1 MCNPKI
7 SVIIPVYNVEEYLRE
22 CLDSVVNQTLKD
34 IEIICINDGSTDK
47 SLEILEEYKNKEN
60 RITILTQSNSGAG
73 VARNNGLKVANGEYI
88 AFLDGDD
95 FYKNDF
101 CEKMYNK
108 AKENNADIVVCSA
121 NSYNFSTKAYKTIPE
136 ALKIENLPQNEIFN
150 YIDMPENIFNTFHNW
165 NWNKIFRTD
174 FVKNNN
180 LKFQKLFRTNDLY
193 FTCTALVVANRI
205 TTINEQLVNYRID
218 NCTSSQATNHLY
230 PLDFI
235 KAFFELRKFLVE
247 KNLYEKTHISYLN
260 WLIDGCLY
268 NINSQKKSNTKKQI
282 IKSIRENVSDLGL
295 QNLSKLEKSKLANHK
310 ILYKKL
316 YPMSFLNIRENIFS
330 INKDFRNLYIV
341 ITILGLK
348 VKIKRGQCGK

>member
-1 MCNPKI
+1 MPKVSI
-7 SVIIPVYNVEEYLRE
+7 VIPVYNVEKYLRE
-22 CLDSVVNQTLKD
+22 CLDSVINQTLPD
-34 IEIICINDGSTDK
+34 IEIICVNDGSTDK
-47 SLEILEEYKNKEN
+47 SQEIIEEYKKKDN
-60 RITILTQSNSGAG
+60 RMTLLTQSNCGAG
-73 VARNNGLKVANGEYI
+73 VARNNGLNVVNGEYI

-121 NSYNFSTKAYKTIPE
+121 NSYNSSTKVYETISE
-136 ALKIENLPQNEIFN
+136 ALKIENLPQSEIFN
-150 YIDMPENIFNTFHNW
+150 YLDMPKNIFNTFHNW

-180 LKFQKLFRTNDLY
+180 LKFQELHRTNDLY
-193 FTCTALVVANRI
+193 FTCTALILAKRI
-205 TTINEQLVNYRID
+205 TTVKEQLVNYRIG

-235 KAFFELRKFLVE
+235 KAFLELRKFLVE
-247 KNLYEKTHISYLN
+247 KDLYKNTHISYLN

-268 NINSQKKSNTKKQI
+268 NINSQKTSNTKKQI
-282 IKSIRENVSDLGL
+282 IKSIRDNVSDLGL
-295 QNLSKLEKSKLANHK
+295 QNLSKLEKRKLINYK
-310 ILYKKL
+310 ILHKKL

-341 ITILGLK
+341 ITILGIK
-348 VKIKRGQCGK
+348 IKIKRRNNGK